1 MAVFNSNVVI
11 TDAQLVDAPQLEPA
25 FEHMLRNSSVHESV
39 ISILRANSI
48 VDRDTFVNMYDSE
61 SSLKEGA
68 ADLGFDLTTGG
79 LPHKREFAR
88 IVTAWKTAKVMAET
102 KLQTDAVAK
111 AHGVPVTLLP
121 CDWTSIMTEFKNKFG
136 NHISDD
142 RLPAQSMFESFTE
155 KLADGT
161 FKAEP
166 LSLVVSLFEEE
177 QQDAKKPD
185 HSRQYNLQLDSRL
198 TISTKRR
205 HQSTEPTDEKGL
217 RLKYAILT
225 NLWLLGQMRQPGR
238 SIYQDFTRTTFN
250 DFLDTLLD
258 RDNFNFHKEVNGRT
272 LISPC
277 WSFCLSYEFE
287 LRKEAIRLCKEQ
299 AMGVQAALWTA
310 LRNPEH
316 RMKHWLQ
323 LVAIPNAPSS
333 SSGSDLQALKKRI
346 SDLEKARSRSPRRNS
361 QMQPAIPG
369 PAQLAL
375 PAPSAPARGSKGGKG
390 GKNQRK
396 RSKGQGKVGSGPK
409 NFEYLMK
416 LPVEFRENFHERFHK
431 KEICFNFQKKSCS
444 HGNCKWA
451 HICVGCGG
459 PKPYDDCQCLSG
471 KVR

>member
-1 MAVFNSNVVI
+1 
-11 TDAQLVDAPQLEPA
+11 
-25 FEHMLRNSSVHESV
+25 
-39 ISILRANSI
+39 
-48 VDRDTFVNMYDSE
+48 
-61 SSLKEGA
+61 
-68 ADLGFDLTTGG
+68 
-79 LPHKREFAR
+79 
-88 IVTAWKTAKVMAET
+88 
-102 KLQTDAVAK
+102 
-111 AHGVPVTLLP
+111 
-121 CDWTSIMTEFKNKFG
+121 MTEFKNKFG

-217 RLKYAILT
+217 RHRYAILT

-287 LRKEAIRLCKEQ
+287 LRKEALRLCKEQ

-310 LRNPEH
+310 LRSPEH

-333 SSGSDLQALKKRI
+333 SSGSDIQALKKRI
-346 SDLEKARSRSPRRNS
+346 SDLEKALTDAASDSWSSSTCSSRTFSSRSGIERRQRRQVPEETYQRSR
-361 QMQPAIPG
+361 
-369 PAQLAL
+369 
-375 PAPSAPARGSKGGKG
+375 
-390 GKNQRK
+390 
-396 RSKGQGKVGSGPK
+396 
-409 NFEYLMK
+409 
-416 LPVEFRENFHERFHK
+416 
-431 KEICFNFQKKSCS
+431 
-444 HGNCKWA
+444 
-451 HICVGCGG
+451 
-459 PKPYDDCQCLSG
+459 
-471 KVR
+471 

>member
-1 MAVFNSNVVI
+1 MARDSELCSFSLLPAPSSLSSTVISMAVFNSSVVI

-68 ADLGFDLTTGG
+68 GDLGFDLATGG

-102 KLQTDAVAK
+102 KLQTDAVAR

-161 FKAEP
+161 LKAEP

-198 TISTKRR
+198 TITTKRR
-205 HQSTEPTDEKGL
+205 HQSTEPTDEKG
-217 RLKYAILT
+217 A
-225 NLWLLGQMRQPGR
+225 
-238 SIYQDFTRTTFN
+238 
-250 DFLDTLLD
+250 
-258 RDNFNFHKEVNGRT
+258 
-272 LISPC
+272 
-277 WSFCLSYEFE
+277 
-287 LRKEAIRLCKEQ
+287 
-299 AMGVQAALWTA
+299 
-310 LRNPEH
+310 
-316 RMKHWLQ
+316 
-323 LVAIPNAPSS
+323 SS
-333 SSGSDLQALKKRI
+333 
-346 SDLEKARSRSPRRNS
+346 
-361 QMQPAIPG
+361 
-369 PAQLAL
+369 
-375 PAPSAPARGSKGGKG
+375 
-390 GKNQRK
+390 
-396 RSKGQGKVGSGPK
+396 
-409 NFEYLMK
+409 
-416 LPVEFRENFHERFHK
+416 
-431 KEICFNFQKKSCS
+431 
-444 HGNCKWA
+444 
-451 HICVGCGG
+451 
-459 PKPYDDCQCLSG
+459 
-471 KVR
+471 